1 MTATAHILADG
12 ARDLFELVPI
22 ILFVVLGIVVHS
34 IKKRA
39 ARRAWEAQ
47 RQRPEQRPG
56 QPAQSA
62 RQVTREQ
69 AGYGQRPQDGGQPQP
84 GRPQPGQTAR
94 PAGPPPAPPPR
105 PDLELAREA
114 LRSMGLIVEQP
125 TQRAPQADQ
134 PVALTPVEPQ
144 TIRVEEELKL
154 QRRRERKLDAQRRK
168 RLAPRKVPEADS
180 AAIEGRILKVRP
192 GQEAA
197 HDVATGVIVDLSR
210 AESLRRAIIFHEIF
224 SAPKALREGKEMWD
238 V

>member
-22 ILFVVLGIVVHS
+22 ILFVVISIVVGILRKS
-34 IKKRA
+34 AAQKA
-39 ARRAWEAQ
+39 GQARRSHA
-47 RQRPEQRPG
+47 EQEGRE
-56 QPAQSA
+56 QPARRDGYA
-62 RQVTREQ
+62 RIGQVPQ
-69 AGYGQRPQDGGQPQP
+69 AGRQPQP
-84 GRPQPGQTAR
+84 GRPHPGGTAR

-105 PDLELAREA
+105 PDLELARET

-125 TQRAPQADQ
+125 TQQAPQAGQ
-134 PVALTPVEPQ
+134 PVTLTPVEPQ
-144 TIRVEEELKL
+144 PIRVEEELRV
-154 QRRRERKLDAQRRK
+154 QRRRERKLDADRRK

-180 AAIEGRILKVRP
+180 AAIEGRILHVRP

-197 HDVATGVIVDLSR
+197 QDVPTGVIVDLSR
-210 AESLRRAIIFHEIF
+210 ADRARRAIIFHEIF